1 MPNILIIDNFDSFT
15 YNIVHQVAAITGE
28 RPTVRQNDALSWR
41 DVEQGGFEAV
51 IISPGPGTPADLG
64 DFGVNAEIIR
74 KADIPILGVCL
85 GHQGIGLQF
94 GAGVA
99 RAPEPVHG
107 QIWKVTHRGD
117 TLFDGIPAPFEA
129 TRYHSLIVE
138 RPLPPELEEIAW
150 TDEGL
155 LMALRHRTR
164 PIWGIQ
170 FHLESIGTPH
180 GSRLLANF
188 LRLGMGSGKLRA
200 APARVGVKGGTDRTR
215 TVSGHTERLRL
226 FHRVIATTA
235 LDASFFRRV
244 FGASPDSF
252 WLDSSAHGA
261 GRGRFSYMG
270 DARGPRGRV
279 LRFSRS
285 GQASDAE
292 GARQFARALAEAART
307 LRAAGA
313 DLPFA
318 FTGGAVGYFGYEFRG
333 GVEPRARFETPHADA
348 QFILADRF
356 VAIDHDSGKS
366 YAVHIGAEAEKPRI
380 EAWFDQLQQACDGCD
395 VLAPTPVAERVTFG
409 LDHKKSDYLA
419 LIERALAFIREGLS
433 YEICLTNQIRTRASP
448 DRHALYAIL
457 RALNPA
463 PYSALLSFGTLA
475 ILSSSPECFLQLD
488 ASGLVTARPIKGTI
502 GRSADPEEDRAL
514 AARLRAS
521 AKDRAENLMI
531 TDLMRNDLGRVCE
544 IGSVH
549 VDRLMEV
556 ESYQT
561 VHQLVT
567 TVTGR
572 LAPGRDFVDCLLA
585 AFPGGSMTGAPK
597 TRTLALIE
605 QLERAP
611 RGIYSGAIG
620 FLGADGSAEMNI
632 VIRTIVMDEQGC
644 SIGVG
649 GAVVAASDPEAEYA
663 ETLLKGRALME
674 AISQCVTG
682 DRRRYAI
689 EEGIGRASTDR
700 S

>member
-28 RPTVRQNDALSWR
+28 PPAVRQNDALSWR
-41 DVEQGGFEAV
+41 EVEQGGFEAI
-51 IISPGPGTPADLG
+51 IISPGPGTPADAG

-74 KADIPILGVCL
+74 EADIPILGVCL

-94 GAGVA
+94 GARIA

-107 QIWKVTHRGD
+107 HISTVTHRGD
-117 TLFDGIPAPFEA
+117 ALFGDIPASFEA

-170 FHLESIGTPH
+170 FHPESIGTPH
-180 GSRLLANF
+180 GSKLLANF
-188 LRLGMGSGKLRA
+188 LRLGMGRDRLRA
-200 APARVGVKGGTDRTR
+200 APARPDAMGGTGKARAQAHPT
-215 TVSGHTERLRL
+215 GELRL
-226 FHRVIATTA
+226 FHRAIAATA
-235 LDASFFRRV
+235 LEAPFFRRT

-252 WLDSSAHGA
+252 WLDSSAHGD
-261 GRGRFSYMG
+261 GQGRFSYMG
-270 DARGPRGRV
+270 DARGPRGRL
-279 LRFSRS
+279 LRFERR
-285 GQASDAE
+285 GEPDDTE
-292 GARQFARALAEAART
+292 RARRFARALAQAAQALRT
-307 LRAAGA
+307 A
-313 DLPFA
+313 DEGLPFA
-318 FTGGAVGYFGYEFRG
+318 FKGGAVGYFGYEFRG
-333 GVEPRARFETPHADA
+333 GVEPEAGFEAPHADA

-366 YAVHIGAEAEKPRI
+366 YAVHIGEESERSGI
-380 EAWFDQLQQACDGCD
+380 EAWFDQLQRVCD
-395 VLAPTPVAERVTFG
+395 VPDVCAPAPIAEQVIFS

-419 LIERALAFIREGLS
+419 LIDRALAFIREGLS

-448 DRHALYAIL
+448 DRHALYAML

-463 PYSALLSFGTLA
+463 PYSALLSFGPLA

-488 ASGLVTARPIKGTI
+488 ASGTVTARPIKGTI
-502 GRSADPEEDRAL
+502 GRSTDPEEDRAL

-544 IGSVH
+544 VGSVH

-556 ESYQT
+556 ESYRT

-572 LAPGRDFVDCLLA
+572 LAPGRDFVDCLAA

-605 QLERAP
+605 QLEGAP

-620 FLGADGSAEMNI
+620 FLCADGSAEMNI

-649 GAVVAASDPEAEYA
+649 GAIVAASDPEAEYA

-682 DRRRYAI
+682 DRRHYAI
-689 EEGIGRASTDR
+689 G
-700 S
+700 

>member
-1 MPNILIIDNFDSFT
+1 
-15 YNIVHQVAAITGE
+15 
-28 RPTVRQNDALSWR
+28 
-41 DVEQGGFEAV
+41 
-51 IISPGPGTPADLG
+51 
-64 DFGVNAEIIR
+64 
-74 KADIPILGVCL
+74 
-85 GHQGIGLQF
+85 
-94 GAGVA
+94 
-99 RAPEPVHG
+99 
-107 QIWKVTHRGD
+107 
-117 TLFDGIPAPFEA
+117 
-129 TRYHSLIVE
+129 
-138 RPLPPELEEIAW
+138 
-150 TDEGL
+150 
-155 LMALRHRTR
+155 
-164 PIWGIQ
+164 
-170 FHLESIGTPH
+170 
-180 GSRLLANF
+180 
-188 LRLGMGSGKLRA
+188 
-200 APARVGVKGGTDRTR
+200 
-215 TVSGHTERLRL
+215 
-226 FHRVIATTA
+226 
-235 LDASFFRRV
+235 
-244 FGASPDSF
+244 
-252 WLDSSAHGA
+252 
-261 GRGRFSYMG
+261 
-270 DARGPRGRV
+270 
-279 LRFSRS
+279 
-285 GQASDAE
+285 
-292 GARQFARALAEAART
+292 
-307 LRAAGA
+307 
-313 DLPFA
+313 
-318 FTGGAVGYFGYEFRG
+318 
-333 GVEPRARFETPHADA
+333 
-348 QFILADRF
+348 
-356 VAIDHDSGKS
+356 
-366 YAVHIGAEAEKPRI
+366 
-380 EAWFDQLQQACDGCD
+380 
-395 VLAPTPVAERVTFG
+395 
-409 LDHKKSDYLA
+409 
-419 LIERALAFIREGLS
+419 
-433 YEICLTNQIRTRASP
+433 
-448 DRHALYAIL
+448 
-457 RALNPA
+457 
-463 PYSALLSFGTLA
+463 
-475 ILSSSPECFLQLD
+475 
-488 ASGLVTARPIKGTI
+488 IKGTI

-605 QLERAP
+605 QLEGAP